1 MTAVTSGAVSEAVSK
16 VEAQLSA
23 FWAATTDES
32 GAPKARAAT
41 MNFAAVSVPSEVA
54 GLRAAIEDLAQTRAG
69 RAFLMTVDGHLAPW
83 DLEPDVSAVCHKE
96 GDNVVCYDRIELHFG
111 AMAAGRAPSVLS
123 ALGLSEVPTIVEVGR
138 GAPASIVDGLVR
150 SADRVIVD
158 SAHTSVVRI
167 ADIAGKTRAP
177 LADRAFVRTF
187 NWRDFVA
194 RFADEAPGAERAIG
208 RVEIERTTSDR
219 SDPAALFMGW
229 LASRLG
235 WHFESATRARDAE
248 GRPVE
253 LIVRG
258 ASTGLPAGELAA
270 VRLVSALDGRPLF
283 CAAERRGVERVVCWS
298 VSGPR
303 AARHEHP
310 LGFRDEG
317 WVLGKAIDSVEA
329 DRVYRA
335 SVLAAAEWS
344 KLWEAEAS
352 S

>member
-1 MTAVTSGAVSEAVSK
+1 VTAVASGAVSEAVGK

-23 FWAATTDES
+23 FWAATHDES

-41 MNFAAVSVPSEVA
+41 MNFAVVSIPSEVE
-54 GLRAAIEDLAQTRAG
+54 GLRASIEDLAQTRAG

-96 GDNVVCYDRIELHFG
+96 GDTVVCYDRIELHFG
-111 AMAAGRAPSVLS
+111 AMAASRAPSVLS
-123 ALGLSEVPTIVEVGR
+123 ALSLSEVPTIVEVAR
-138 GAPASIVDGLVR
+138 SAPAPIVDGLVR

-167 ADIAGKTRAP
+167 AEIAGKTRAP
-177 LADRAFVRTF
+177 IADRAFVRTF
-187 NWRDFVA
+187 SWREFVA
-194 RFADEAPGAERAIG
+194 RFFDEAPGAERAVG
-208 RVEIERTTSDR
+208 RVEIERTTADR
-219 SDPAALFMGW
+219 SDPAALLLGW

-235 WHFESATRARDAE
+235 WRFESATSAVDAE
-248 GRPVE
+248 GMPVE
-253 LIVRG
+253 LAVRG
-258 ASTGLPAGELAA
+258 ATTGLPAGEIAA

-283 CAAERRGVERVVCWS
+283 CAAERRGVARVVCWS
-298 VSGPR
+298 LSGPR

-335 SVLAAAEWS
+335 AVLAAAEWS
-344 KLWEAEAS
+344 KLREEATR
-352 S
+352 